1 MMHAWR
7 NQIMAR
13 IKGVDGKSSA
23 IKQEMKMNIV
33 LDIETVA
40 DLAACQHAGVDPAA
54 GFPAWPLHQLLCVSL
69 LMVER
74 DRDQRH
80 RFEIETFSR
89 SMMSERAIVAEVE
102 RRLEKCRTVTTY
114 NGRGFD
120 IPVLLARAAMTGEHT
135 PMLLRAGNRS
145 NAGFHTDLLD
155 EITCHGAAVRP
166 RLVDVCAGFGIPAK
180 LDIAGTSVATL
191 AAQGDYARIER
202 YCESDVVST
211 WLAAQMWRSTQ
222 APGSGIEHWREL
234 AAWVFTNQPR
244 LAHLLPYIPAPS
256 VLGGG
261 GALSPDATQ
270 LIDL

>member
-1 MMHAWR
+1 
-7 NQIMAR
+7 
-13 IKGVDGKSSA
+13 
-23 IKQEMKMNIV
+23 MNIV

-40 DLAACQHAGVDPAA
+40 DLNACENAGVDPAA

-69 LMVER
+69 LTVQR

-80 RFEIETFSR
+80 KFGIETFSR

-102 RRLEKCRTVTTY
+102 RRLEGCRSLLTY

-135 PMLLRAGNRS
+135 PMLLRAGSRS

-155 EITCHGAAVRP
+155 EITCQGAAVRP
-166 RLVDVCAGFGIPAK
+166 RLIDVCAGFGIPAK
-180 LDIAGTSVATL
+180 LDLAGTSVAEL
-191 AAQGDYARIER
+191 AAQGHYGRIER
-202 YCESDVVST
+202 YCESDVIST

-222 APGSGIEHWREL
+222 SSHPGIEHWREL
-234 AAWVFTNQPR
+234 AAWIFTNQPR
-244 LAHLLPYIPAPS
+244 LSHLLPYVPAPS
-256 VLGGG
+256 VSGG
-261 GALSPDATQ
+261 GASLSSHGAY